1 MNEIKNI
8 KDLVSEEKQFEVVNL
23 IINKQYNNKSLA
35 GIITKKFREKNIS
48 VRLMS
53 SLFGGETKWQN
64 LTDYQK
70 VAFIDACSEGLP
82 DMKILDINKWFSDEV
97 LVKYDSKIKEI
108 KEINS
113 IYLKDFRKIDDY
125 NYLGYITLED
135 IYNWYNNT
143 LLIYNYE
150 AQREPTYKTIG
161 TGEKKITYE
170 TYTINDKA
178 KMEIAKS
185 IIEGTYE
192 EDMLIYNV
200 LIQDNPKNVLQVN
213 ETEKYNSGTIY
224 DVEVVPN
231 YNRTSNHYTVVNPLD
246 GWHRTVAGVLAYE
259 EAMKVGKKLEGR
271 GYPLKLTIRDLQGSK
286 NIVNQIFKR
295 TDTSQDWLD
304 QLDNS
309 DYNLFIEALVE
320 QSALLKDKV
329 SKTYEQYVANDGN
342 LTYSA
347 ILSETIEKMC
357 TNIQVNNR
365 LNRRTVAGKMA
376 MIIDDLFEAFLMKYG
391 TMHNLI
397 NTTHLVD
404 VNIFIGYLAVANGL
418 SELKNYDEELLKIAD
433 KIMALGNNDLIP
445 LKLIN
450 KGVSVKNV
458 YTFFENIVKDVVNH
472 DN

>member
-8 KDLVSEEKQFEVVNL
+8 KDLVPEEKQFEV
-23 IINKQYNNKSLA
+23 INEILKEQYNNKTLA
-35 GIITKKFREKNIS
+35 NAITKKFREKNIN

-53 SLFGGETKWQN
+53 SLFGGERKWQN
-64 LTDYQK
+64 LTDYEK
-70 VAFIDACSEGLP
+70 VAFVDGCKDGMP
-82 DMKILDINKWFSDEV
+82 DMEILNINKWFPDEV
-97 LVKYDSKIKEI
+97 LVKYDSKIREVKEV
-108 KEINS
+108 NS
-113 IYLKDFRKIDDY
+113 ILLKNAIKINDY
-125 NYLGYITLED
+125 NYLAYAPLQD
-135 IYNWYNNT
+135 IYNWFNNT

-161 TGEKKITYE
+161 TGDKKIVYE

-185 IIEGTYE
+185 IIDGNYE

-200 LIQDNPKNVLQVN
+200 LIQENPKNILQVN
-213 ETEKYNSGTIY
+213 PTQKYDNIY

-231 YNRTSNHYTVVNPLD
+231 YNRASNHYTVVNPLD

-259 EAMKVGKKLEGR
+259 EAYKMGKNLDDR
-271 GYPLKLTIRDLQGSK
+271 GFPLKLTIRDLQGSK

-304 QLDNS
+304 QLENS
-309 DYNLFIEALVE
+309 DYNAFIEALVE
-320 QSALLKDKV
+320 QSEILREKV
-329 SKTYEQYVANDGN
+329 SKTYEQYLVTEGN
-342 LTYSA
+342 MTYSA

-365 LNRRTVAGKMA
+365 LNRRKIAGRMA

-397 NTTHLVD
+397 NKTHLAD
-404 VNIFIGYLAVANGL
+404 VNIFVGYLAVAY
-418 SELKNYDEELLKIAD
+418 ELNELENYDDELLKIAD
-433 KIMALGNNDLIP
+433 NIMKLTNAELLP

-450 KGVSVKNV
+450 KGVSIKNV
-458 YTFFENIVKDVVNH
+458 YNFFEKIAKEVING